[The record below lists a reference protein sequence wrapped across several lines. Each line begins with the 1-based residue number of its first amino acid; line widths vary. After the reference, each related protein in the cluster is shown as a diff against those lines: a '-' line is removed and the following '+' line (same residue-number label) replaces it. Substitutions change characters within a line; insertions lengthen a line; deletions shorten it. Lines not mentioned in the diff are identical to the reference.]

1 MEKDTGGLAFGA
13 HPESAN
19 WHPSWQGMT
28 LRDYFAAKAMAV
40 VMPSVLE
47 EIRNR
52 RISDA
57 DVTKLKRVS
66 AEACYGIADEMLEA
80 RK

>member
-1 MEKDTGGLAFGA
+1 MLYQSEGVTI
-13 HPESAN
+13 
-19 WHPSWQGMT
+19 
-28 LRDYFAAKAMAV
+28 RDYFAAKAMAV
-40 VMPSVLE
+40 VMPPVLE
-47 EIRNR
+47 TIRNR
-52 RISDA
+52 KLSDD

>member
-1 MEKDTGGLAFGA
+1 MSEKSFPTYFTEDHAL
-13 HPESAN
+13 S
-19 WHPSWQGMT
+19 MT
-28 LRDYFAAKAMAV
+28 LRDYFAAKAIAV
-40 VMPSVLE
+40 VMPPVLE
-47 EIRNR
+47 EIRSR

>member
-1 MEKDTGGLAFGA
+1 MSLQEKAFPNP
-13 HPESAN
+13 HLTDET
-19 WHPSWQGMT
+19 GMT

-40 VMPSVLE
+40 VMPPVLE
-47 EIRNR
+47 EIRKRN
-52 RISDA
+52 ISDA

-66 AEACYGIADEMLEA
+66 AEACYGIADQMLEA